1 MQELYTRVNQVTK
14 KKLYKFIK
22 DNDVST
28 LNYNFKTYFESCVEK
43 YDIRI
48 LEHHFSNRQIE
59 GLTLINKS
67 GISMSYERENPIVK
81 QNLTKCHELGHFMLN
96 HSGRMFTETS
106 QPSSSIEEREANLF
120 SAVVLMPDIVLLS
133 KIYYRR
139 DSFFAVMN
147 DLEVSSMA
155 LKYRLKDILK
165 HFLYTEIFTIEQAI
179 EKYYQNDN
187 SWILLLLDSAKDK
200 IEKEYINVKGNIF
213 KRMKAELD
221 TNHFISSDKYPI
233 LLNAT
238 FRAKLQKVCRS
249 IKTWVEFDFGKSIG
263 YAWKTGK
270 ISDRKAKNLANRILL
285 LNRLEDKD
293 VSTNKTKR

>member
-1 MQELYTRVNQVTK
+1 
-14 KKLYKFIK
+14 
-22 DNDVST
+22 
-28 LNYNFKTYFESCVEK
+28 
-43 YDIRI
+43 
-48 LEHHFSNRQIE
+48 
-59 GLTLINKS
+59 
-67 GISMSYERENPIVK
+67 
-81 QNLTKCHELGHFMLN
+81 
-96 HSGRMFTETS
+96 MFTE
-106 QPSSSIEEREANLF
+106 SSTVFNDCEREANLF
-120 SAVVLMPDIVLLS
+120 SAIILMPDIVLLS

-139 DSFFAVMN
+139 DSFFTVMN

-165 HFLYTEIFTIEQAI
+165 CFLYTENFIIEQAI

-187 SWILLLLDSAKDK
+187 SWILLLFESAKGK
-200 IEKEYINVKGNIF
+200 IEEEYINVKGNIF

-221 TNHFISSDKYPI
+221 TNHFISSEKYTI

-263 YAWKTGK
+263 YAWKIGK

-285 LNRLEDKD
+285 LKQLEDKN